1 MFIVVAES
9 RTSEVLQTNNIVA
22 AVRAL
27 SSIFLKYFVDD
38 DSKKLSI
45 ESQPTPYVYRHHQSI
60 EYMIYIT
67 R

>member
-38 DSKKLSI
+38 DSKN
-45 ESQPTPYVYRHHQSI
+45 YRLKVNPLHMYTDI
-60 EYMIYIT
+60 IKVLNT
-67 R
+67 